1 MVNGVMHIVAAVLF
15 AVISLDGGLNYIWM
29 GVAVIYLVTGILNL
43 LGHAIKVKKIERAA
57 KKAEKSNPKKDKK
70 AEKTEP
76 KAETTEITTN
86 VGG

>member
-43 LGHAIKVKKIERAA
+43 LGHAIKVKKMERAA
-57 KKAEKSNPKKDKK
+57 KKAEKSNSPKDKK
-70 AEKTEP
+70 AEKTVP
-76 KAETTEITTN
+76 AAETTEITTN

>member
-29 GVAVIYLVTGILNL
+29 GVAVVYLVTGILNL
-43 LGHAIKVKKIERAA
+43 LGHAIKVKKMERAA
-57 KKAEKSNPKKDKK
+57 KKAEKSSAKKDRVTEK
-70 AEKTEP
+70 AEP

>member
-29 GVAVIYLVTGILNL
+29 GVAAIYLVTGILNL
-43 LGHAIKVKKIERAA
+43 LGHAIRVKRIERAA
-57 KKAEKSNPKKDKK
+57 RKAEKQDPKKDKK
-70 AEKTEP
+70 TEKTEP
-76 KAETTEITTN
+76 KTETAEITEK

>member
-43 LGHAIKVKKIERAA
+43 LGHAIKVKKMERAA
-57 KKAEKSNPKKDKK
+57 KKAEKSNSQKDKK
-70 AEKTEP
+70 AEKTVP
-76 KAETTEITTN
+76 AAETTEITTN

>member
-43 LGHAIKVKKIERAA
+43 LGHAIKVKRIERAA
-57 KKAEKSNPKKDKK
+57 RKAEKQDLKNDKK

-76 KAETTEITTN
+76 KAEPTEITEKL
-86 VGG
+86 GG